1 MNMTATPNVARFNE
15 GEFTPRAWHLVANNL
30 AGSRQQA
37 WHKYQNSH
45 DREHAYLR
53 DVPASVR
60 TLPARTH
67 AIAVI
72 CVIGLSIAAVLIT
85 SRVAEYVLA
94 NRTPIAGLASPNL
107 NASRFMLNGLL
118 VPALD
123 SDAMPLR
130 WVDPRP
136 ALACGPGSSVYVNG
150 RPLVSGARVPVKPF
164 TLEWHA
170 NGCHP
175 FGAQGPRFDGSV
187 TLTVFTED
195 SGFRAT
201 VNPSHMRVTS
211 AANETTFIEPG
222 EVSMPQSSD
231 EHIHHR
237 QPAYMQNP
245 YTRDDLGS

>member
-1 MNMTATPNVARFNE
+1 
-15 GEFTPRAWHLVANNL
+15 
-30 AGSRQQA
+30 
-37 WHKYQNSH
+37 
-45 DREHAYLR
+45 
-53 DVPASVR
+53 
-60 TLPARTH
+60 
-67 AIAVI
+67 
-72 CVIGLSIAAVLIT
+72 
-85 SRVAEYVLA
+85 
-94 NRTPIAGLASPNL
+94 
-107 NASRFMLNGLL
+107 MLNGLL

-136 ALACGPGSSVYVNG
+136 ALACGPGTSVYVNG

-175 FGAQGPRFDGSV
+175 FGPQGPRFDGSV

-222 EVSMPQSSD
+222 EVSMPQSSH
-231 EHIHHR
+231 ERIHYR
-237 QPAYMQNP
+237 LPAYMQNP